1 VFRAIDGQKAP
12 IEPTKKQVFSRW
24 AAIGLVVGVFLVWAQ
39 ANAVGGITGM
49 LEVGEASALRPV
61 IEEQLGDIPLAEGP
75 GHDGQIFYG
84 IGLDLGGDRVGPLLD
99 DPGYRYRRILMPF
112 VASMS
117 GLLDGRA
124 LLYGQILVVLGS
136 MSLASGLVAAMS
148 RQAGRSDLLA
158 LSVVLNPGVWLSV
171 QLLTSDVM
179 SLALMVLGLYYF
191 TQRRDR
197 PSALWFAMSGLAKD
211 VVLLTPLALGLR
223 NRRKTIIFV
232 PVAVLS
238 VWMLILT
245 VKFGSGFNP
254 RGNLAWPFKGMV
266 DAAANWAHL
275 DLKEWVY
282 LAVALGFVVVGA
294 TWSLRRTWLRWPIAT
309 WTLLA
314 VVSSNWVWD
323 FGNNA
328 VRAFAPIAVLA
339 ALAGSQVS
347 VDPVTTDEALTA
359 AGT

>member
-1 VFRAIDGQKAP
+1 MSDGQNGP
-12 IEPTKKQVFSRW
+12 IEPTKRQVFWRW

-61 IEEQLGDIPLAEGP
+61 IQEQLGDIPVAPGS

-84 IGLDLGGDRVGPLLD
+84 IGLDLGGTRVGPLLD
-99 DPGYRYRRILMPF
+99 DPGYRYRRILMPL
-112 VASMS
+112 VASGF

-124 LLYGQILVVLGS
+124 LLYGQILVALAS
-136 MSLASGLVAAMS
+136 MSLASGTVAAMS

-158 LSVVLNPGVWLSV
+158 LAVVLNPGVWLSV

-197 PSALWFAMSGLAKD
+197 PSALWFALSGLAKD
-211 VVLLTPLALGLR
+211 IVLITPIALGIK
-223 NRRKTIIFV
+223 NQRKAIVLV
-232 PVAVLS
+232 PAAVLS
-238 VWMLILT
+238 VWMVILT
-245 VKFGSGFNP
+245 LMFGSGFNP
-254 RGNLAWPFKGMV
+254 RGNLAWPFMGMV
-266 DAAANWAHL
+266 EATSNWAHL
-275 DLKEWVY
+275 DMKEWVY
-282 LAVALGFVVVGA
+282 LGVSLGLVVVGA
-294 TWSLRRTWLRWPIAT
+294 IWSLRRTWLRWPIAS

-328 VRAFAPIAVLA
+328 VRAFAPIAVLV
-339 ALAGSQVS
+339 ALAGSQVPTDS
-347 VDPVTTDEALTA
+347 VATGEELTT